1 MRVNII
7 SPGAIA
13 TPIFWGGHTNG
24 QQISAEH
31 AEARMAKYSR
41 MAAKA
46 LPLAPSD
53 GHGGESRDIAL
64 AAVYLGSDESR
75 WVTGIDLLVVSPD
88 SARKTLVLSTVRSE
102 PMSVCPQDGG
112 MDAVK
117 GEHTALAEAQREMW
131 AARDAAQASKL

>member
-1 MRVNII
+1 MNII

-88 SARKTLVLSTVRSE
+88 SARKTLARNRAVRTNERLSSGRW
-102 PMSVCPQDGG
+102 DGR
-112 MDAVK
+112 
-117 GEHTALAEAQREMW
+117 GERGAHGAGGGT
-131 AARDAAQASKL
+131 ARDVGRT

>member
-1 MRVNII
+1 MGVRVNII

-88 SARKTLVLSTVRSE
+88 SARKTLVLSTVR
-102 PMSVCPQDGG
+102 
-112 MDAVK
+112 
-117 GEHTALAEAQREMW
+117 
-131 AARDAAQASKL
+131 

>member
-1 MRVNII
+1 MNII

-75 WVTGIDLLVVSPD
+75 WGTGIDLLVVSPD

>member
-1 MRVNII
+1 MNII

>member
-1 MRVNII
+1 MNII

-53 GHGGESRDIAL
+53 GHGGESKDIAL

-75 WVTGIDLLVVSPD
+75 WVTGIDLLVVS
-88 SARKTLVLSTVRSE
+88 TI
-102 PMSVCPQDGG
+102 
-112 MDAVK
+112 
-117 GEHTALAEAQREMW
+117 ALARRLSSRPCTENRWVVALRTAGW
-131 AARDAAQASKL
+131 TR